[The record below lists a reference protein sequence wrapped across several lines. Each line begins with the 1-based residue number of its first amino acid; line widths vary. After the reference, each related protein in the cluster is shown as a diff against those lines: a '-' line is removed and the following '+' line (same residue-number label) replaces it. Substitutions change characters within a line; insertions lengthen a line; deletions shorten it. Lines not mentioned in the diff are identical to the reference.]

1 MKEVSFVK
9 QIRDLEQKIFE
20 EREDYKDMYAN
31 LVEENSKL
39 KKENEILK
47 MYLYNQLK
55 SAMII
60 T

>member
-39 KKENEILK
+39 KKENKILK
-47 MYLYNQLK
+47 MCLYNQLK
-55 SAMII
+55 STMII